1 MRQRKIKNL
10 QEKIDVFSDYIIC
23 EPKEHRGELNRFF
36 PADQPLYLEIG
47 CGKGQFITRCARRY
61 PESNFIAVEGHQSVA
76 LRALEKAAEDE
87 AENIRFIL
95 NYIDDLGDYFEPG
108 ELSGIFLNFSDPWP
122 KDRHA
127 KRRLTSEAFMA
138 VYDQILSPDGTVEF
152 KTDNRGLFDYSLES
166 IPAAGWKIVEHTF
179 DLHNSP
185 MAEGNVMTEY
195 EMKFSSE
202 GKPICKLVARR

>member
-1 MRQRKIKNL
+1 
-10 QEKIDVFSDYIIC
+10 
-23 EPKEHRGELNRFF
+23 
-36 PADQPLYLEIG
+36 
-47 CGKGQFITRCARRY
+47 
-61 PESNFIAVEGHQSVA
+61 
-76 LRALEKAAEDE
+76 
-87 AENIRFIL
+87 
-95 NYIDDLGDYFEPG
+95 
-108 ELSGIFLNFSDPWP
+108 
-122 KDRHA
+122 
-127 KRRLTSEAFMA
+127 MA
-138 VYDQILSPDGTVEF
+138 VYDQILSPGGTVEF